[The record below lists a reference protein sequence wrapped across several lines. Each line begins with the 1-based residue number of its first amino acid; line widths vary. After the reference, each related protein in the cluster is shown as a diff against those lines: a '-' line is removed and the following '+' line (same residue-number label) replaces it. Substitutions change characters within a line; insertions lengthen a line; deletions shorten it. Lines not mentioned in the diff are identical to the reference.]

1 LTPAADSIVAARVT
15 STVAQ
20 QSGDHERLVG
30 SDRVLAVLI
39 ELAERAD
46 GVTLDELAV
55 TLKSAK
61 PTIHRALVSLRKV
74 GLADQVA
81 RGRYV
86 LGDEFLRLAF
96 RYQGG
101 RPDAARVE
109 PLLRQ
114 LANEFGETAHY
125 AVLDGR
131 DVVYRAKVDPPEG
144 AVRLTSTIGGR
155 NPADRTAV
163 GRVLLSSRIHSLD
176 ALTDWMAAN
185 QVPSDTPH
193 SAETLYAELERTRAR
208 GYGLDDEENEAGV
221 NCLALPVYLAG
232 AAEPSGAV
240 SISALAFRLP
250 LAQLEARLS
259 EMRELVRQ
267 SLGAEALGPGR

>member
-1 LTPAADSIVAARVT
+1 
-15 STVAQ
+15 
-20 QSGDHERLVG
+20 
-30 SDRVLAVLI
+30 
-39 ELAERAD
+39 
-46 GVTLDELAV
+46 
-55 TLKSAK
+55 
-61 PTIHRALVSLRKV
+61 
-74 GLADQVA
+74 
-81 RGRYV
+81 V

-163 GRVLLSSRIHSLD
+163 GRVLLSSGIHSLD
-176 ALTDWMAAN
+176 ALTEWMTAN
-185 QVPSDTPH
+185 QVATIAPA
-193 SAETLYAELERTRAR
+193 SAAGLHAELERTRAR
-208 GYGLDDEENEAGV
+208 GYGLDDEENEPGV
-221 NCLALPVYLAG
+221 NCLALPVYLTG
-232 AAEPSGAV
+232 AAQPSGAV

-250 LAQLEARLS
+250 LARLEASVPQIRD
-259 EMRELVRQ
+259 LVRET
-267 SLGAEALGPGR
+267 LGDDALGPGR

>member
-1 LTPAADSIVAARVT
+1 VSTLPSTARDPERIAAPT
-15 STVAQ
+15 SAN
-20 QSGDHERLVG
+20 DAERIVG
-30 SDRVLAVLI
+30 SERVLAVLI

-46 GVTLDELAV
+46 GVTLDELAGA
-55 TLKSAK
+55 LKSAK

-125 AVLDGR
+125 AVLHGR

-163 GRVLLSSRIHSLD
+163 GRVLLSCGIHSLD
-176 ALTDWMAAN
+176 ALNEWVSANELAASS
-185 QVPSDTPH
+185 QVNVAS
-193 SAETLYAELERTRAR
+193 LYAELERTRSR
-208 GYGLDDEENEAGV
+208 GYGVDDEENEPGV
-221 NCLALPVYLAG
+221 NCLAIPVYLTGEAQ
-232 AAEPSGAV
+232 PSGAV
-240 SISALAFRLP
+240 SVSALAFRLP
-250 LAQLEARLS
+250 LERLEASVPRI
-259 EMRELVRQ
+259 RDLV
-267 SLGAEALGPGR
+267 SATLGAEALGPAR